1 MNQTADN
8 FMKRYGRRLVRLG
21 SYSVL
26 LRPRQVMACMLGII
40 GLLLFAL
47 WMLPQGQF
55 DTPLSSFWHAVG
67 NADVQRMIWQDIRL
81 PRILTA
87 LLAGAMLGA
96 AGAALQTLSRNGLA
110 DPGLVG
116 IKEGAAL
123 AVVGMAVFAPDVA
136 PAWRSVAGLAGGLT
150 IALVV
155 AMLARDMSKV
165 RFILIGI
172 GISWLL
178 HGVIACFMTTADIR
192 NVQTALIWL
201 AGSLHAVSWE
211 TLQSML
217 FWAVAGLALLLIG
230 ARNIDTLILG
240 RTTATSLGTNV
251 SITSTLCFLAS
262 CILTSAAVAAVG
274 SLGFVGLIA
283 PHLARLTLGVRQAS
297 LLIGSILYGA
307 GLVLLADSI
316 GRLVFAPLQI
326 PAGIVMALVGVPFLL
341 VLLWQRRDQL

>member
-26 LRPRQVMACMLGII
+26 LRPRQVMACALGII

-67 NADVQRMIWQDIRL
+67 NSDVQRM
-81 PRILTA
+81 TA

-123 AVVGMAVFAPDVA
+123 AVVGMAIFAPDVA
-136 PAWRSVAGLAGGLT
+136 PAWRSVAGLAGGLS

-155 AMLARDMSKV
+155 ALMARDMSKV

-201 AGSLHAVSWE
+201 AGSLHAASWE
-211 TLQSML
+211 TVQSML
-217 FWAVAGLALLLIG
+217 YWAVAGLALLLIG

-240 RTTATSLGTNV
+240 RTTATGLGTNV
-251 SITSTLCFLAS
+251 SVTSALCFLAS
-262 CILTSAAVAAVG
+262 CVLTSAAVAAVG

-326 PAGIVMALVGVPFLL
+326 PAGIVMAIVGVPFLL